1 MMTLHRPSKA
11 VLAAPE
17 VLRLAGF
24 RAVRPAAPRH
34 CHDAGRGFVIFQC
47 SNRKLTIVA
56 KRADREQSNMSS
68 LQSSEGTQVNEGVEA
83 FSKLESEI
91 GELVLRDVTA
101 PRNDDEL
108 NVGSLVHTQVNEGVE
123 AFSKLESEI
132 GELARRNATSPRL
145 QQGNDSELNVGSLL
159 EKMSGTSVQDVETL
173 IAELQMLRGKLQNE
187 AARVQREMMGY
198 AVLLQDAR
206 KSIGII
212 SDSLSFW
219 KKGRGH

>member
-1 MMTLHRPSKA
+1 
-11 VLAAPE
+11 
-17 VLRLAGF
+17 
-24 RAVRPAAPRH
+24 
-34 CHDAGRGFVIFQC
+34 
-47 SNRKLTIVA
+47 
-56 KRADREQSNMSS
+56 MSS

-101 PRNDDEL
+101 PRKDNEL

-123 AFSKLESEI
+123 AFSKLESKI
-132 GELARRNATSPRL
+132 GELARRDATGPRL
-145 QQGNDSELNVGSLL
+145 QQGNDSELNVGSLVQ
-159 EKMSGTSVQDVETL
+159 KMSGTSVQDVETL

-187 AARVQREMMGY
+187 AARVQREMLGY

-206 KSIGII
+206 KSIGTI